1 MERVKS
7 LRARR
12 RIDRHRDRLRR
23 DPEFVVAIDHGVVC
37 SDELIADVLRAGRE
51 DIDRQD
57 DPAEALRLRRAGH
70 PRPIYAGRRH
80 TPIRMYNREGVPRR
94 DVAAFGRYAADGSF
108 TVYRYGTS
116 CTVWRPV
123 APADGVAPPY
133 DMAMFPWIRRLVDVV
148 TARTGEVPNH
158 CIVTRYTDRGDSISA
173 HRDKT
178 LDIMP
183 GTHIHAFSFGATRSF
198 RCTHMDISPR
208 EWDQRHETASGGL
221 LSIPYDTNLEYK
233 HQILP
238 GEGTRVSVVLRTCR
252 TRYDPCTGASLR
264 LASAEPPPEGTEPVR
279 SAAEVNRA
287 KAGSG
292 PRD

>member
-37 SDELIADVLRAGRE
+37 SDELIADVLRSGRE
-51 DIDRQD
+51 DIDRRD

-70 PRPIYAGRRH
+70 PQPIYAGRRH

-178 LDIMP
+178 LDILP

-221 LSIPYDTNLEYK
+221 LSIPYDANLEYK

-252 TRYDPCTGASLR
+252 TRYDPRTGASRR
-264 LASAEPPPEGTEPVR
+264 LASAEPPPECAGPVR

-287 KAGSG
+287 KAGPG
-292 PRD
+292 PLD